1 MLTFEG
7 ALREGT
13 ARLMDAGSATA
24 TLDSGLLLSQATGLD
39 RLTLYTHRQR
49 ELSTEQYA
57 KFEELLRRREVGE
70 PMAYILGNRE
80 FWGRD
85 FAVRRGVLIPR
96 PDTETL
102 IEAFS
107 KKFADKTA
115 ALKLAEVG
123 VGSGAISITL
133 LCEYPHAVAEAS
145 DISADAHAVAAQNA
159 KTHGVEARLTLH
171 NAPWLDAMGE
181 GYDAIVSNPPYIPQA
196 EMETLMRDVL
206 NFEPHLALV
215 AGKDGLDAYR
225 AIIPAAAKKLKKG
238 GVLLLE
244 VGYNQAQ
251 AVSALLEQQ
260 QQWQKVETC
269 NDLAGISRVVCAQ
282 LR

>member
-13 ARLMDAGSATA
+13 ARLMDAGAASAG
-24 TLDSGLLLSQATGLD
+24 LDCGLLLSEATGLD
-39 RLTLYTHRQR
+39 RLTIYTHRTR
-49 ELSTEQYA
+49 ELNAEQYA

-70 PMAYILGNRE
+70 PMAYILGKRE

-102 IEAFS
+102 IEAFTQ
-107 KKFADKTA
+107 KFTDKA
-115 ALKLAEVG
+115 APLRMAEVG
-123 VGSGAISITL
+123 VGSGAIIITL
-133 LCEYPHAVAEAS
+133 LCEYPNATADGS
-145 DISADAHAVAAQNA
+145 DISPDAHAVTAENA
-159 KTHGVEARLTLH
+159 KTHHVAARLTLH
-171 NAPWLDAMGE
+171 NAPWLEAMGE
-181 GYDAIVSNPPYIPQA
+181 GYDVIVSNPPYIPHH
-196 EMETLMRDVL
+196 EMETLMRDVR
-206 NFEPHLALV
+206 NFEPHLALE
-215 AGKDGLDAYR
+215 AGSDGLDAYR

-251 AVSALLEQQ
+251 AVSALFEQQ
-260 QQWQKVETC
+260 QQWQQVETC
-269 NDLAGISRVVCAQ
+269 KDLAGISRVVCAQ